1 MSIAHADPIEAPA
14 RTALSRTEQASL
26 TELLRMLS
34 RHALSGAALTRAVE
48 HLQRAG
54 CDPELGEL
62 GGSAA
67 FMTFALASELIEQM
81 ASSECLPQLHAQLS
95 DLLTQP
101 LPPMPAAESAP
112 HGYFAWLDEQLAQRQ
127 REWGGLAALGL
138 ELGVDARLR
147 LLLVYRRDVP
157 RILRLAQRLH
167 LPLAC
172 TA

>member
-1 MSIAHADPIEAPA
+1 MEADLEDSPA

-26 TELLRMLS
+26 SDLLRMLS

-67 FMTFALASELIEQM
+67 FMTFALASELIEKM

-95 DLLTQP
+95 DLLPQP
-101 LPPMPAAESAP
+101 LPQMPASGAAP
-112 HGYFAWLDEQLAQRQ
+112 HGYFAWLDEQLSERH
-127 REWGGLAALGL
+127 REWGGLAALAL
-138 ELGVDARLR
+138 ELGLDRRVR

-157 RILRLAQRLH
+157 RILRLAQCFH
-167 LPLAC
+167 LPVAC
-172 TA
+172 TAG

>member
-1 MSIAHADPIEAPA
+1 MDADLADGRA

-26 TELLRMLS
+26 SELLRMLS
-34 RHALSGAALTRAVE
+34 RHALSGDALTRAVE

-62 GGSAA
+62 GGSAT

-101 LPPMPAAESAP
+101 LPPMPVGDEAP
-112 HGYFAWLDEQLAQRQ
+112 HGYFAWLDAQLALRHPG
-127 REWGGLAALGL
+127 WGGLAALGL

-157 RILRLAQRLH
+157 RILRLA
-167 LPLAC
+167 
-172 TA
+172 